1 MLKAIIFDMDGVIVD
16 TEPQH
21 LRAMIEAAATFD
33 AALTYDYCTKFI
45 GCNLHDTLAMLT
57 VDYPQIE
64 PTMFTKL
71 FDEKKIEIKQ
81 NEGLIPIA
89 GTIALIR
96 SLPSHNIKAAI
107 ASSSAPHEIKL
118 VVDNLGLS
126 DYIDVIVSGSM
137 VKHSKPE
144 PDIFL
149 LAAEQLGVSTQEC
162 IIIEDSM
169 NGSIAA
175 MCANIPCIGFQNKNS
190 GNQDLSRTCCIYED
204 MAALDFAGVLEE
216 YNRYHGYPVTILE
229 TERLIIR
236 EFSIHDVE
244 ALYDIY
250 QQEGITDY
258 IPPLGTLS
266 EEKAKMASYIERHYN
281 FYRFGLW
288 GIFDKKT
295 DQLIGCSGIQCVDL
309 GDKTEI
315 ELAYLTSLPCQQKG
329 YALEYTTAILSY
341 VKEHY
346 DFDSLVALI
355 HPENKASLQLIQTL
369 GFTYET
375 MVPHKGMNCLLYRLP
390 LCEAS
395 VEK

>member
-149 LAAEQLGVSTQEC
+149 LAAEQLGVTTQEC
-162 IIIEDSM
+162 IIIEVHIVRCNVRDS
-169 NGSIAA
+169 
-175 MCANIPCIGFQNKNS
+175 
-190 GNQDLSRTCCIYED
+190 
-204 MAALDFAGVLEE
+204 V
-216 YNRYHGYPVTILE
+216 
-229 TERLIIR
+229 
-236 EFSIHDVE
+236 
-244 ALYDIY
+244 
-250 QQEGITDY
+250 
-258 IPPLGTLS
+258 
-266 EEKAKMASYIERHYN
+266 
-281 FYRFGLW
+281 
-288 GIFDKKT
+288 
-295 DQLIGCSGIQCVDL
+295 
-309 GDKTEI
+309 
-315 ELAYLTSLPCQQKG
+315 
-329 YALEYTTAILSY
+329 
-341 VKEHY
+341 
-346 DFDSLVALI
+346 
-355 HPENKASLQLIQTL
+355 
-369 GFTYET
+369 
-375 MVPHKGMNCLLYRLP
+375 
-390 LCEAS
+390 
-395 VEK
+395 